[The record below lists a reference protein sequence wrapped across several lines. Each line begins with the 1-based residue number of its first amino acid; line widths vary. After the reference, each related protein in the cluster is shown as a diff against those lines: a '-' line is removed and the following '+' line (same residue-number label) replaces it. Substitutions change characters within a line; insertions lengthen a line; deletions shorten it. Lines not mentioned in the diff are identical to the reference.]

1 MPDKSRALA
10 KTARP
15 TKRVGRAVSTRA
27 VKAKSTVPEIDSD
40 SLFALHDASA
50 LMTVA
55 MMLSPRSENYGRL
68 HAVIWAACEKIERV
82 LVKLG
87 ETVK

>member
-1 MPDKSRALA
+1 MPEKRRALA

-15 TKRVGRAVSTRA
+15 TVSTKSKKAAPA
-27 VKAKSTVPEIDSD
+27 VKAKRTVRVIDSD
-40 SLFALHDASA
+40 SLFALRDAEA

-68 HAVIWAACEKIERV
+68 HAVTWAACEKIERV